1 MKIIKPSFQIITP
14 IDSDQIL
21 KTIETVGRTCYKSE
35 DKITDDSCKSFVSG
49 IIKRGMRL

>member
-1 MKIIKPSFQIITP
+1 MKVIKPSFQIITP

-35 DKITDDSCKSFVSG
+35 DKIY
-49 IIKRGMRL
+49 R